1 MQKIARLDYVY
12 QSCGFIMEGQLQQ
25 IALAP
30 AQNGLEAALEGMADG
45 CVAAKRH
52 RLLPSD
58 FVLPAVFDM
67 PSAAA
72 HQR

>member
-1 MQKIARLDYVY
+1 M
-12 QSCGFIMEGQLQQ
+12 GQLQQ
-25 IALAP
+25 IALALD
-30 AQNGLEAALEGMADG
+30 QNGLAAALEGMADA